1 MKAAFLCSKFQR
13 EKIFVLNH
21 HGTFLIYNTATKRV
35 FNGIYSHTPRLNY
48 LWLGSIRLIFLAS
61 TFSGIRM
68 KQTI

>member
-1 MKAAFLCSKFQR
+1 MKAAFLCSKFQG

-61 TFSGIRM
+61 TFSGI
-68 KQTI
+68 T